1 MRKRVTITIKEDV
14 LNQVD
19 RIIDGLSIRS
29 RSQAIEYLLSK
40 TLSDYRIKNALI
52 LAGGKDLI
60 KGMPKKSKFILE
72 INGKYLIE
80 KVINTLEEFHVGK
93 ITVSVDSNKE
103 QIIRKLNEKNIP
115 VNFLELEK
123 PSGTIEPVNKMK
135 NTFKDTF
142 AVVHGDTL
150 SSLNL
155 NEMLSFHQSNKALA
169 TIALTTVNNPKDY
182 GVAMLQGKKITE
194 FIEKPQ
200 TDAKSYLINAGTY
213 IFESEI
219 FKHISRNMKSVE
231 KDLFPKLAK
240 KGLLYGYPFQGI
252 YLNINTKTDFEKAK
266 RIL

>member
-1 MRKRVTITIKEDV
+1 MRKRVTITIKEDI
-14 LNQVD
+14 LSQVD

-29 RSQAIEYLLSK
+29 RSQAIEFLLSK

-60 KGMPKKSKFILE
+60 KGIPKKSKFLLE
-72 INGKYLIE
+72 INKKYLIE
-80 KVINTLEEFHVGK
+80 KVINYLEEFNAGK
-93 ITVSVDSNKE
+93 ITVSLDSNKE
-103 QIIRKLNEKNIP
+103 KIIKKLNEKNIS
-115 VNFLELEK
+115 VDFLELEK

-135 NTFKDTF
+135 HSFKDTF

-155 NEMLSFHQSNKALA
+155 NEMLGFHQSNKSLA

-194 FIEKPQ
+194 FTEKPK
-200 TDAKSYLINAGTY
+200 TEAASYLINAGTY
-213 IFESEI
+213 IFEPEI
-219 FKHISRNMKSVE
+219 FKYFSRKIKSIE

-252 YLNINTKTDFEKAK
+252 YLNINTKKDYEKAK